1 MGASELTVSD
11 YNLLNKVK
19 IHGSTVEKK
28 GGGGKEGE
36 REEGMKEGRKEIRK
50 EGERLPYSRM
60 TINKCQ
66 RKKRI
71 ENPILQP

>member
-1 MGASELTVSD
+1 MDPQWKKKRGE
-11 YNLLNKVK
+11 
-19 IHGSTVEKK
+19 EKR
-28 GGGGKEGE
+28 E
-36 REEGMKEGRKEIRK
+36 REEGRKEIRK